1 MNGVPTNT
9 CVVRH
14 DPEGLA
20 RSLIQSDA
28 QNTGLAPLLELAFQ
42 EALDRATTDKER
54 SAIMVEWIIAFG
66 VSG

>member
-1 MNGVPTNT
+1 MNGVHTNT